1 MANDLEKQ
9 STDTPED
16 VLPYAFIE
24 DALSEEDVLDSDGQE
39 ALLGRSHFQ
48 VPLPIR
54 ALVFTVSGPP
64 AAAFLANGDVACILA
79 NATFKIPLAKAH
91 NNHRLGV

>member
-24 DALSEEDVLDSDGQE
+24 DAISEGDALDSVEPEDLPNGVVLMSARTGMS
-39 ALLGRSHFQ
+39 ALTLSDA
-48 VPLPIR
+48 V
-54 ALVFTVSGPP
+54 AEV
-64 AAAFLANGDVACILA
+64 FLANANWKMSLA
-79 NATFKIPLAKAH
+79 TAP
-91 NNHRLGV
+91 NNHHVEV